1 MMKHLLYFQCLQWNW
16 DHFPTNNRCENTEN
30 ITWLDNLLSKFQIKH
45 SKSSFV
51 LIHES
56 FSSIT
61 HYIKGAV
68 LWTNHVDK
76 LAGGVARKITINDSF
91 LIKVTTKQGG
101 GDLIAQKSVHV
112 FLRQC
117 VKGLMKIDNQPAFI
131 GPFK

>member
-1 MMKHLLYFQCLQWNW
+1 M
-16 DHFPTNNRCENTEN
+16 
-30 ITWLDNLLSKFQIKH
+30 
-45 SKSSFV
+45 
-51 LIHES
+51 
-56 FSSIT
+56 
-61 HYIKGAV
+61 
-68 LWTNHVDK
+68 LWTNQVDK
-76 LAGGVARKITINDSF
+76 LAGGVAQKITINDSF